1 MADQIHNSSDMYAA
15 EKARDI
21 SPVAVPAHESHAP
34 EHMSAGRYVATRFS
48 TLKPPMNKAPNPIS
62 LLRMLS
68 RKQWAFFFV
77 AFFAWTWDAFD
88 FFTVSLTVTPLAKSF
103 DKTNADIT
111 WGITLVLMLRSV
123 GSIIFG
129 IAADRYGRKWPF
141 IINNILFII
150 LELGTGF
157 SQTYTQFLAC
167 RALFGIAMGGL
178 YGNAAATA
186 LEDCPEAARG
196 LISGMLQQGYAFGY
210 LLATAFSRGLVDTT
224 SHGWRPLFWFG
235 ACPPVLIIVFRLC
248 LGETDQFNERMAVR
262 ETNGNISKTFVAE
275 GKVALKR
282 HWLLLCYLVL
292 LMAGFNF
299 MSHGSQDL
307 YPTMLTNQYNFS
319 ANQVTVT
326 QVVANLGAMTGGT
339 VIGYCSQIFGR
350 RFSIMFISVIGGA
363 LLYPYTFTSSN
374 AVIAAAFFEQFCVQ
388 GAWGVIPIHLME
400 LSPGSFRTFIV
411 GTSYQLG
418 NLVSS
423 ASSTIEATIGER
435 FPLPPKGKTLRY
447 NYGIVI
453 CIFMGCVYAYVL
465 LLTFVG
471 PEYLQRQFGVTHDSD
486 MAEAAGAETIEQ
498 AIHRREAMGMGISE
512 SDQEDIDRIEGKAAT
527 RHIV

>member
-1 MADQIHNSSDMYAA
+1 MAD
-15 EKARDI
+15 EKYSADQREYVQ
-21 SPVAVPAHESHAP
+21 PREN
-34 EHMSAGRYVATRFS
+34 MSARRYLATRVT
-48 TLKPPMNKAPNPIS
+48 TLKPAHDKVPNPIA
-62 LLRMLS
+62 LLRMLNLQ
-68 RKQWAFFFV
+68 QWLFFFV

-88 FFTVSLTVTPLAKSF
+88 FFTVSLTVTDLAESF
-103 DKTNADIT
+103 DKTKADIT

-129 IAADRYGRKWPF
+129 LAADRYGRKWPF
-141 IINNILFII
+141 VINNVLFIV

-157 SQTYTQFLAC
+157 CSTYNQFLGV

-196 LISGMLQQGYAFGY
+196 IISGMLQQGYAFGY
-210 LLATAFSRGLVDTT
+210 LLATVFARAFVNTVGHT
-224 SHGWRPLFWFG
+224 WRPLFWFG
-235 ACPPVLIIVFRLC
+235 AGPPVLIILFRLC
-248 LGETDQFNERMAVR
+248 LPETQAYQERKRIR
-262 ETNGNISKTFVAE
+262 EEEPNAAKLFVQE

-282 HWLLLCYLVL
+282 HWLLLIYMVL

-307 YPTMLTNQYNFS
+307 YPTMLSNQYNFS
-319 ANQVTVT
+319 ANRVTVT

-339 VIGYCSQIFGR
+339 IVGYSSSILGR
-350 RFSIMFISVIGGA
+350 RFSIICMCILGGA

-374 AVIAAAFFEQFCVQ
+374 AVIAAAFFQQFCVQ

-400 LSPGSFRTFIV
+400 LSPGSFRTSVV

-418 NLVSS
+418 NLASS

-435 FPLPPKGKTLRY
+435 FPLPPKGKTARY
-447 NYGIVI
+447 KYGLVI
-453 CIFMGCVYAYVL
+453 CIFMGCVYAYVI
-465 LLTFVG
+465 LLTFLG
-471 PEYLQRQFGVTHDSD
+471 PEYRGKNFDVAADED
-486 MAEAAGAETIEQ
+486 MAEVTGHDRKFVARNDSEDVEAA
-498 AIHRREAMGMGISE
+498 RR
-512 SDQEDIDRIEGKAAT
+512 
-527 RHIV
+527 V